1 VTVLQKEIAQPQ
13 VVIQPDGRINIPKKE
28 DRQRLDAGRTEGEKM
43 KWSRWPMFDEL
54 EPLFRRWWELRYKN
68 RFHRYWTVE
77 ELVEMKEIQQFLGL
91 DCRLNCRGEEKQ

>member
-1 VTVLQKEIAQPQ
+1 LTQLTVLQKEVAQPQ

-28 DRQRLDAGRTEGEKM
+28 DGSVWTLEELREKM
-43 KWSRWPMFDEL
+43 KWNRWPMFDEL

-77 ELVEMKEIQQFLGL
+77 ELMEMKEIQQFLGL
-91 DCRLNCRGEEKQ
+91 ESC